1 MKITKAAEPRN
12 NTDETREVRPVEHD
26 GKFPTTVN
34 DVEFRFTD
42 PVPDGGQILGEAGF
56 LPAGD
61 HVLIQLLRHRTRS
74 VGLDEPVDLREKGTE
89 AFWAFKSDCVFRFTV
104 SDRGYEWGAGKI
116 TEPELRRIAGVGDD
130 QVLMLGRNG
139 VDEVFDAGDVL
150 DLVGSGTEHL
160 RIAKRLVMVRL
171 DDGEKQI
178 RCGNYTTEE
187 LMLVLE
193 VEAGYLLNVVGP
205 QGQLTPLQPMQRIW
219 IEEDMKF
226 FTQVPCGG
234 SS

>member
-1 MKITKAAEPRN
+1 MKTTKAVKPRN
-12 NTDETREVRPVEHD
+12 NTDETREVRPVKHD

-34 DVEFRFTD
+34 DVELRFID
-42 PVPDGGQILGEAGF
+42 PVPEGGQILGEAGF

-61 HVLIQLLRHRTRS
+61 HVLIQLLHHGTRS

-104 SDRGYEWGAGKI
+104 RDRGYEWGSGKI

-130 QVLMLGRNG
+130 EVLVLERSGE
-139 VDEVFDAGDVL
+139 DEVLNADYVL
-150 DLVGSGTEHL
+150 DLGRAGTEHMHVS
-160 RIAKRLVMVRL
+160 KRFVMVCL
-171 DDGEKQI
+171 DDIEKEI
-178 RCGNYTTEE
+178 SCGTYTTED
-187 LMLVLE
+187 LIGALD
-193 VEAGYLLNVVGP
+193 VEAGYLLNVIDA
-205 QGQLTPLQPMQRIW
+205 QGQLAPLQPEQSIW
-219 IEEDMKF
+219 IEEGVKF